1 MYIVR
6 CVSWKLNY
14 FRILEQNLQNI
25 TPDIA
30 NTLCSVCANICNN
43 NNKSKKSYLNCSFF
57 QTTSVNAT
65 AHIFWPLW
73 MMHRGRMQL
82 KKKII
87 FFKMHIKKLVM
98 SDTKKWKKN
107 FMHPLIFAHTMSS
120 QDVFQFQKSMK
131 SKRSSA
137 QYISFSTGLPLLWYD
152 LSFFSDYSTWVG
164 SRCESGTKILVW
176 TGRKTDPVFGF
187 FLKKFNR

>member
-14 FRILEQNLQNI
+14 FRILEPNVQNI

-43 NNKSKKSYLNCSFF
+43 NKSKKSYLNCSFF
-57 QTTSVNAT
+57 QTTSVDAT

-82 KKKII
+82 KKKKI
-87 FFKMHIKKLVM
+87 FFQDAYQEASNVWYEKMKK
-98 SDTKKWKKN
+98 KP
-107 FMHPLIFAHTMSS
+107 HASS
-120 QDVFQFQKSMK
+120 HFRLHNVV
-131 SKRSSA
+131 
-137 QYISFSTGLPLLWYD
+137 T
-152 LSFFSDYSTWVG
+152 
-164 SRCESGTKILVW
+164 RCFPILKINEVQ
-176 TGRKTDPVFGF
+176 
-187 FLKKFNR
+187 NI